1 MMQADLFT
9 DRLIHLMRD
18 VFAQETLDPER
29 RARIRARITSSP
41 SVQGMELWANPAI
54 PFDGPSVVDTEGE
67 ADQLWLFPDFDVPV
81 PPVESTISP
90 WLHGLHI

>member
-18 VFAQETLDPER
+18 AFAQETLDPER
-29 RARIRARITSSP
+29 RARIRARIASSP
-41 SVQGMELWANPAI
+41 SVQGMELWANPAT

-67 ADQLWLFPDFDVPV
+67 ADQLWLFPDFEMPT
-81 PPVESTISP
+81 PPAEAAMSP
-90 WLHGLHI
+90 LLHG